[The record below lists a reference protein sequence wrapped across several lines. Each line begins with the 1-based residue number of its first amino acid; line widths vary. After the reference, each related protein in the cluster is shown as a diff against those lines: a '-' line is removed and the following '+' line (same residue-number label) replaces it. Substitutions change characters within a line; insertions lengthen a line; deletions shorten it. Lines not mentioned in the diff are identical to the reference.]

1 MSQERRTITVSEVI
15 RLLDEGMHRP
25 QIAEYFGLS
34 MSDVNKLFKN
44 AALKGKKAR
53 KAPGFVLVDDTQS
66 ESILA
71 QHNQE
76 LYEDMVNTQE
86 QESNLAQEDS
96 VEETR
101 VTNNWNN

>member
-1 MSQERRTITVSEVI
+1 MSQERKTITVTEVI

-25 QIAEYFGLS
+25 QIAEHFGLT

-66 ESILA
+66 ESVLA

-76 LYEDMVNTQE
+76 LYEDVVNNSE
-86 QESNLAQEDS
+86 QAEGNVPE
-96 VEETR
+96 VTKTETP
-101 VTNNWNN
+101 TSTTWNN

>member
-44 AALKGKKAR
+44 DALKGKKAR
-53 KAPGFVLVDDTQS
+53 KAPGFVLVDDTEGRNEATDYNNVVDNSQ
-66 ESILA
+66 
-71 QHNQE
+71 Q
-76 LYEDMVNTQE
+76 
-86 QESNLAQEDS
+86 
-96 VEETR
+96 VEKNVPEVTRTETP
-101 VTNNWNN
+101 TASTWNN

>member
-1 MSQERRTITVSEVI
+1 MSQERKTITVSEVI

-44 AALKGKKAR
+44 PALKGKKAR
-53 KAPGFVLVDDTQS
+53 KAPGFVLIDDTQS
-66 ESILA
+66 DSVLA

-76 LYEDMVNTQE
+76 LYEDIVNN
-86 QESNLAQEDS
+86 SAQ
-96 VEETR
+96 VEENVSE
-101 VTNNWNN
+101 VTETETSTLRNWNN